1 MLHQSRELRR
11 LARRLHDER
20 PAPSAELMRSLSAR
34 PAGRRPVAFAFAL
47 TVVLAVSLAAV
58 GGVSYAANT
67 ITQVAKVAQQIVT
80 PSVHHATAVSAR
92 PNAGGDQYKPGYGF
106 GDPNHTH
113 DGPPGLTAGKP
124 GEKTPPA
131 QTKSVSGGKAIVV
144 STSITVDEQAAI
156 YFSVVDAVGNPLL
169 VTQSGSTIGGG
180 VDGPQTKSIHYVM
193 LVPRTIP
200 VTIRIPANL
209 LIPGQTYRIR
219 VIAVSALGNKTT
231 TFIPFTA

>member
-1 MLHQSRELRR
+1 MRALSPRR
-11 LARRLHDER
+11 AKR
-20 PAPSAELMRSLSAR
+20 PQ
-34 PAGRRPVAFAFAL
+34 FAFAGAL
-47 TVVLAVSLAAV
+47 TAALAISLAAV
-58 GGVSYAANT
+58 GGVSYAATAVNS
-67 ITQVAKVAQQIVT
+67 VVKAAQQIVT
-80 PSVHHATAVSAR
+80 PKSNHRVATNNA
-92 PNAGGDQYKPGYGF
+92 PNAGGDQYRPGFGF

-113 DGPPGLTAGKP
+113 TGAPGLTAGKP

-131 QTKSVSGGKAIVV
+131 QTKTVAGGKAIVV

-169 VTQSGSTIGGG
+169 VTQEGSKIGGG
-180 VDGPQTKSIHYVM
+180 VNGPQTKSIHYVM

>member
-1 MLHQSRELRR
+1 M
-11 LARRLHDER
+11 ARRLRDER
-20 PAPSAELMRSLSAR
+20 PAPSAELMRSLSAA
-34 PAGRRPVAFAFAL
+34 PPGRRPVAFALAL
-47 TVVLAVSLAAV
+47 STVLAVSLAAV
-58 GGVSYAANT
+58 GGVSYAASAV
-67 ITQVAKVAQQIVT
+67 TQVAKVARQIVT
-80 PSVHHATAVSAR
+80 PSTHHAAAKSAR
-92 PNAGGDQYKPGYGF
+92 PNAGGDQYQPGFGF

-113 DGPPGLTAGKP
+113 TGPPGLTAGTP

-131 QTKSVSGGKAIVV
+131 QTKTVAGGKAIVV

-169 VTQSGSTIGGG
+169 VTQQGSKIGGG
-180 VDGPQTKSIHYVM
+180 VNGPQTKSIHYVM

-209 LIPGQTYRIR
+209 LIPGQRYRIR
-219 VIAVSALGNKTT
+219 VIAVSPLGDKTT

>member
-1 MLHQSRELRR
+1 MFNRDLKRVERR
-11 LARRLHDER
+11 LRGER
-20 PAPSAELMRSLSAR
+20 PTPSVELMRSLAPR
-34 PAGRRPVAFAFAL
+34 KAQRRQFAFAGAL
-47 TVVLAVSLAAV
+47 TAALAISLAAV
-58 GGVSYAANT
+58 GGVSYAATAVNS
-67 ITQVAKVAQQIVT
+67 VVSAAQQIVS
-80 PSVHHATAVSAR
+80 PSKHHAAAR
-92 PNAGGDQYKPGYGF
+92 PNAGGDQYKPGFGF

-113 DGPPGLTAGKP
+113 TGPPGLTKGKP

-131 QTKSVSGGKAIVV
+131 QTKSVANGKAIIV

-169 VTQSGSTIGGG
+169 VTQQGSTIGGG
-180 VDGPQTKSIHYVM
+180 VNGPQTKSIHYVM

-209 LIPGQTYRIR
+209 LIPGQSYRIR
-219 VIAVSALGNKTT
+219 VIAVSPLGDKTT

>member
-1 MLHQSRELRR
+1 MSHQSRELRR
-11 LARRLHDER
+11 LGRRLRDDR
-20 PAPSAELMRSLSAR
+20 PAPSAELMRSLSAP

-58 GGVSYAANT
+58 GGVSYAAT
-67 ITQVAKVAQQIVT
+67 AVTQVAKVAQQIVT
-80 PSVHHATAVSAR
+80 PSVHHATAISAR

-113 DGPPGLTAGKP
+113 DGPPGLTKGTP

-131 QTKSVSGGKAIVV
+131 QTKTVAGGKAIVV
-144 STSITVDEQAAI
+144 STSITVDEQAAL

-169 VTQSGSTIGGG
+169 VTQEGSKIGGG
-180 VDGPQTKSIHYVM
+180 VTGPQTKSIHYVM

-200 VTIRIPANL
+200 ITIRIPANL
-209 LIPGQTYRIR
+209 LIPGQSYRIR
-219 VIAVSALGNKTT
+219 VIAVSALGEKTT
-231 TFIPFTA
+231 TFISFTA